1 MDMAVVYEEV
11 IKSYMDGTFGQQH
24 WVGMDNGA
32 IYLLELNRAVSQS
45 VSEELKTIEKKI
57 VTGDI
62 KVIDLPSAADLHK
75 FLDKTF
81 PK

>member
-1 MDMAVVYEEV
+1 
-11 IKSYMDGTFGQQH
+11 MDGTFGQQH
-24 WVGMDNGA
+24 WVGMHNGA

-45 VSEELKTIEKKI
+45 VAEELKAIEKKI
-57 VTGDI
+57 VTSKI
-62 KVIDLPSAADLHK
+62 KVVDLPVAVDLHK